1 MSWKVT
7 LYFFIP
13 ILLLPLDQ
21 HRDSDGGFQAGGE
34 KLLAGDSSSNLA
46 SRSSK
51 SFPILRISALAIRL
65 PSSLADSRVKIQ
77 QPAAAWNDGVMSIV
91 SFIF

>member
-1 MSWKVT
+1 VCKEDVAESNFVF
-7 LYFFIP
+7 LHSYSSP
-13 ILLLPLDQ
+13 V
-21 HRDSDGGFQAGGE
+21 SDGFQEGGE
-34 KLLAGDSSSNLA
+34 KLFAGDPSSNLA
-46 SRSSK
+46 SSSSK

-77 QPAAAWNDGVMSIV
+77 QPAAAWNDGAMFIV